1 MVAMLVVNIVKII
14 SRIYL
19 KMEFRFQRIEMCLF
33 FIITMAALTSRA
45 NQQYPAVLRVIVW
58 QPFEGRTMRK
68 LKGGGVQITKNI
80 YSRKGNLNEKKFMHA
95 N

>member
-45 NQQYPAVLRVIVW
+45 NQQYPAVLRVIV
-58 QPFEGRTMRK
+58 
-68 LKGGGVQITKNI
+68 
-80 YSRKGNLNEKKFMHA
+80 
-95 N
+95 